1 VAGGLDWLV
10 QGRAPDAPAPAT
22 DHHPRAAVDFL
33 LTVCVGTGHAVYS
46 LLPVIADVALKTDS
60 PGAADG
66 NFQRGIANGYH
77 GQPGGGGGDDFPG
90 HDGENRRPG
99 DAGPQILMVTLPAD

>member
-1 VAGGLDWLV
+1 
-10 QGRAPDAPAPAT
+10 
-22 DHHPRAAVDFL
+22 
-33 LTVCVGTGHAVYS
+33 VYS